1 MNINE
6 KELILTGD
14 SVKLV
19 PLEQIH
25 EVPLWEASDKK
36 EIWTYM
42 ATKIE
47 SQEELS
53 AEITKALIA
62 KEQGSQYP
70 FAVFHKERNEIVGS
84 TRFLDISIANK
95 SAEIGFTWYHPSVW
109 RTKVNTECKYLLL
122 MHAFENWQLNRVF
135 FKTDGRNTRSQQ
147 AIARLG
153 AVKEG
158 VMRKDRIIS
167 DGYARDTVY
176 YSILNEEWPII
187 KKRLLEKM
195 K

>member
-6 KELILTGD
+6 KDIILTGD
-14 SVKLV
+14 TVKLV

-25 EVPLWEASDKK
+25 EVPLWVASDNK

-42 ATKIE
+42 ATKID

-53 AEITKALIA
+53 AEISKALIA
-62 KEQGSQYP
+62 KEQGTQYP

-84 TRFLDISIANK
+84 TRFLDISIENK

-109 RTKVNTECKYLLL
+109 RTKVNTECKYFLL

-135 FKTDGRNTRSQQ
+135 FKTDARNIRSQQ

-176 YSILNEEWPII
+176 YSILKEEWPII

>member
-6 KELILTGD
+6 NDIILTGD
-14 SVKLV
+14 TVELV

-25 EVPLWEASDKK
+25 EVSLWEASDNK

-42 ATKIE
+42 ATKIN

-53 AEITKALIA
+53 AEISKAIIA
-62 KEQGSQYP
+62 KEQGTQYP

-135 FKTDGRNTRSQQ
+135 FKTDARNARSQQ